1 MPVTKS
7 AKKALR
13 RSIKARQ
20 RNQKIKASLKKL
32 IKSASKENLPA
43 VISALDKAAK
53 AHVISRARANRLKSR
68 LTRTVKETKEIEGNE
83 LPKAAGK

>member
-53 AHVISRARANRLKSR
+53 AHVISRARASRLKSR
-68 LTRTVKETKEIEGNE
+68 LTRQIGTPAVNKEN
-83 LPKAAGK
+83 